1 MFVTEIFHSIQGES
15 TFAGIPTTFLRF
27 AKCNL
32 RCVWCDTPHSF
43 GSGTPMTREELHIAV
58 QDGGLTHVCLTG
70 GEPLLQSDLA
80 VFAQELIDGGYTVS
94 VETGGHMDIS
104 SLPEGVHRICD
115 IKTPGAFAKPC
126 CVGDEL
132 FVNTHFCEDNLNHLN
147 AEDEVKFVVAN
158 INEMPWVSE
167 VIRRHELEK
176 KVKAIHVSPVHGSI
190 DLEELARWI
199 VEHRVPARMSLQ
211 LHKYVFGE
219 DAVGV

>member
-43 GSGTPMTREELHIAV
+43 GAGTPMTREELRMAV
-58 QDGGLTHVCLTG
+58 KEGGLSHVCLTG
-70 GEPLLQSDLA
+70 GEPLLQPDLPDL
-80 VFAQELIDGGYTVS
+80 AQELLDEGYTVS

-104 SLPEGVHRICD
+104 GLPDGVHRICD
-115 IKTPGAFAKPC
+115 IKTPGAFDKSC
-126 CVGDEL
+126 DFSDEM
-132 FVNTHFCEDNLNHLN
+132 FVNTEFCEENLKHLN
-147 AEDEVKFVVAN
+147 SEDEVKFVVAHVQ
-158 INEMPWVSE
+158 ELPWVRE
-167 VIRRHELEK
+167 VIQRYELHK
-176 KVKAIHVSPVHGSI
+176 RVKAVHISPVHGAI

-199 VEHRVPARMSLQ
+199 VEHQVPARMSLQ